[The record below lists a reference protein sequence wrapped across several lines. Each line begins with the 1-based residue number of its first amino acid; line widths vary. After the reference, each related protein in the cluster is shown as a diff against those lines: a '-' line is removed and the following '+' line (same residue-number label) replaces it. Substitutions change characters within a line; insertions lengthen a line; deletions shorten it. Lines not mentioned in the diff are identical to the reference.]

1 MNIFTVSRFAAR
13 FVTEL
18 FNAASLPKNNAV
30 RLPKTWH
37 VTLLLLAISG
47 AAVGQV
53 RDDYYHPLSQNSPP
67 GLAAGWLNAIRQYDP
82 AWMQPLSIEMDGGG
96 QIDVF
101 AGSPQPVA
109 GDYSPA
115 LVAVNVGH
123 IYRLRVSSMPAF
135 PGLEVFPT
143 VELLDRLHPPAGR
156 DNEFPIPIILT
167 KDDVR
172 TALTGQ
178 LVTRIIYLEQPQI
191 AQALDPLRRE
201 LPQSVLPKDNSLKE
215 ADRLGRPMA
224 IIRIGGRRPSGNSPA
239 SFYGN
244 GGSVQLRTPVA
255 DSPAP
260 ATVHRNTP
268 QAIQQTSAQL
278 PRQPLR

>member
-1 MNIFTVSRFAAR
+1 MNHSRK
-13 FVTEL
+13 
-18 FNAASLPKNNAV
+18 LPKI
-30 RLPKTWH
+30 WH
-37 VTLLLLAISG
+37 VVLLLFVISS

-82 AWMQPLSIEMDGGG
+82 TWMQPLSIEMDGGG
-96 QIDVF
+96 QVDVF

-123 IYRLRVSSMPAF
+123 VYRLRISSMPAF
-135 PGLEVFPT
+135 PGVEIFPT

-156 DNEFPIPIILT
+156 DNEFPIPIILS

-172 TALTGQ
+172 TAMTGQ

-191 AQALDPLRRE
+191 AQTLDPLRRE
-201 LPQSVLPKDNSLKE
+201 LPQSVLPADNSLKE

-224 IIRIGGRRPSGNSPA
+224 IIRIGGRRPSVNSPA

-244 GGSVQLRTPVA
+244 GGTVQLRTPVV
-255 DSPAP
+255 DSPDA
-260 ATVHRNTP
+260 ATVRMNAP
-268 QAIQQTSAQL
+268 QTIQQTSSQL
-278 PRQPLR
+278 PRQPRR